1 MLEYIRTKRE
11 NTTIKTNNR
20 TREDK
25 SEDNGERSRDMK
37 KTIQTKQDIHKQ
49 QKNLPASWRRMH
61 KDIPTA
67 RWPGSKTI
75 L

>member
-37 KTIQTKQDIHKQ
+37 KTIQTKKDIHKQ
-49 QKNLPASWRRMH
+49 QKNLPAS
-61 KDIPTA
+61 
-67 RWPGSKTI
+67 
-75 L
+75 